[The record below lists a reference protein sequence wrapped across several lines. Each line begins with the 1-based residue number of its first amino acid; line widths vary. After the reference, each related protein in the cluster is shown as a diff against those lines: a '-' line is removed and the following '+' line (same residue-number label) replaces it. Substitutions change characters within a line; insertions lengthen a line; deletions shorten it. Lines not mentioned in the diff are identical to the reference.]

1 MPGTWLRA
9 PGTRRT
15 SARTRQPSARNSR
28 SAQRP
33 RKPEPP
39 VTNTTPRAGSTGR
52 ERGVGGRQRDA
63 RLLFDL
69 GAGGVQPRRDLL
81 ADRHRGE
88 NGLAAHRRVRAGAHA
103 AVQQRQQFAE
113 ARITLLAAEQ
123 QAADAREAAPEFL
136 ERLAEG
142 FDHDGRRRRAGA
154 GQRDH
159 VAQDEVRR
167 HRAVGAHHA
176 QIGFDRAR
184 AQGDDERGHGA
195 AAADHRAHFTV
206 GVDIERGE
214 LGRLARLRLER
225 RQQ

>member
-39 VTNTTPRAGSTGR
+39 VTNTTPRAGSTGDSAALAAASVT
-52 ERGVGGRQRDA
+52 RG
-63 RLLFDL
+63 LLLDL
-69 GAGGVQPRRDLL
+69 GAGGVQARRDLL
-81 ADRHRGE
+81 ADRHGGE
-88 NGLAAHRRVRAGAHA
+88 DGLAAHRRVRAVAHA

-123 QAADAREAAPEFL
+123 QAPEAGEAAPEFL

-142 FDHDGRRRRAGA
+142 FDHHGRARRAGA

-159 VAQDEVRR
+159 VTQDEVRG
-167 HRAVGAHHA
+167 HRAVGARPRA
-176 QIGFDRAR
+176 DRTRSGAR
-184 AQGDDERGHGA
+184 A
-195 AAADHRAHFTV
+195 
-206 GVDIERGE
+206 
-214 LGRLARLRLER
+214 ARR
-225 RQQ
+225 